1 VLWLRVVAGGI
12 VTIPLLVREVL
23 KIEAGDYVRLNI
35 SQVIKKAEGTA
46 ERENEGEKQEVSGCL
61 VMDVSV
67 LLEFHLKP

>member
-35 SQVIKKAEGTA
+35 NQVIKKKQQQQP
-46 ERENEGEKQEVSGCL
+46 REKTREKS
-61 VMDVSV
+61 
-67 LLEFHLKP
+67 KK